1 MAPGPAPPAAGA
13 AADAPPIVDPGPAP
27 PAAGAAADAPPIVD
41 EPTQPDELDHKWR
54 IARWLSNRGV
64 AEAVAYALIP
74 ELDNDDPNDDPD
86 ELEFARALA
95 RDMSRAKKTDTG
107 GDGSGGVAAVRKL
120 LDSNGLLDR
129 LAKLIYDGAVELDAG
144 SSGVGGV
151 GRGAAGQVP
160 RRWRGRALLRG
171 ARHLLW
177 RPRGAGGRSQS
188 QVHPYDPL

>member
-13 AADAPPIVDPGPAP
+13 AADAPLDPGPAP

-144 SSGVGGV
+144 SAASAEELQGKFLADGAGVLSYAGLDTFFGGLE
-151 GRGAAGQVP
+151 GQV
-160 RRWRGRALLRG
+160 G
-171 ARHLLW
+171 A
-177 RPRGAGGRSQS
+177 PNPKFTPMT
-188 QVHPYDPL
+188 PYDPL